1 MTIIKSNNCKQC
13 GGPLDIDLD
22 RQVYLCPYCGVT
34 YDYEYFREDN
44 VKEIA
49 RKSVVRREFGAAKDA
64 YDFMLAKDPHDF
76 DALLGMFL
84 SDIKWQSIHPIL
96 NHNNVSF
103 PEDNKKLA
111 YAIENCMP
119 GDKGYFEKIKEC
131 AQLAEKYRENRRE
144 LGKLDGI
151 KETQQTVVIDLGK
164 EELYNERA
172 FSIFW
177 EEFSELP
184 GLKGGISLVFDL
196 AVILLLALGICIYY
210 QAWGML
216 VMAAVP
222 LVIGVLIYN
231 IRKVIVRHAIRA
243 DMGPAKAQLEK
254 CVEDCNNKIKEG
266 TEILKKYREVSQAIN
281 EEHPSEKPAEIKE

>member
-243 DMGPAKAQLEK
+243 DMGPAKAHLEK

-266 TEILKKYREVSQAIN
+266 TEILKKYREVSQAII

>member
-96 NHNNVSF
+96 NHNNVNF

-111 YAIENCMP
+111 YAIDNCVP
-119 GDKGYFEKIKEC
+119 GDKSYFEKIKEC

-196 AVILLLALGICIYY
+196 AVILMFALGFCIYY

-243 DMGPAKAQLEK
+243 DMGPAKAHLEK

-266 TEILKKYREVSQAIN
+266 TEILKKYREVSQAII